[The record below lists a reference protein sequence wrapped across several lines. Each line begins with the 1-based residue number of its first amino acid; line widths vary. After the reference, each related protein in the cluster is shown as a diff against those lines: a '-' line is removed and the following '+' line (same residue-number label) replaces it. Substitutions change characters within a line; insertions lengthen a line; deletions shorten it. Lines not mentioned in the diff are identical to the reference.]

1 MRYSAAIVLN
11 RIRRELMIG
20 GMAGVQHV
28 DRRLPPCIDVNPLL
42 IEYKHPTFLDL
53 CGPKLGARLFR
64 DDLDF
69 ENNLVSIKEFEA
81 SDIRPRFY
89 HEVFVLGLPLKE
101 TSEFKFHMENIARRG
116 RSWKE
121 VKSEDEV
128 LRFLESKV
136 RIFEEIRR
144 SGEVR
149 TSQEITGKR
158 RDEIGCLIDHRGRL
172 VKGHNGNNRFSIARM
187 LRLPSIPVHVDA
199 IDAGQMAVVR
209 SFKGLSPLA
218 KINRYLLSV
227 QERYSRQ

>member
-1 MRYSAAIVLN
+1 VNVILRRYRSQPYSP
-11 RIRRELMIG
+11 
-20 GMAGVQHV
+20 GVH
-28 DRRLPPCIDVNPLL
+28 DRRDGRGTARRPPPSAL
-42 IEYKHPTFLDL
+42 Y
-53 CGPKLGARLFR
+53 LGQPAADRVQASDISGSCRPETGCPAVR

-69 ENNLVSIKEFEA
+69 ENNLVSVEEFEA
-81 SDIRPRFY
+81 TDIRPRFY

-187 LRLPSIPVHVDA
+187 LRLPSGSPYMLMPSTPDRW
-199 IDAGQMAVVR
+199 R
-209 SFKGLSPLA
+209 S
-218 KINRYLLSV
+218 
-227 QERYSRQ
+227 